1 MTALAMYGLDILALP
16 EPANKPFMLG
26 RGMYGRRKEGVG
38 AMDEREEA
46 DATSD
51 AADVTRRG

>member
-1 MTALAMYGLDILALP
+1 
-16 EPANKPFMLG
+16 MLG